1 MLHQNDLY
9 EKSAQQLNSWQ
20 ISGTIW
26 IQLANIWIQLAN
38 IWTQLANMRDYL
50 DLVGVRLESVH
61 LRKHGCITSPRWE
74 KIETSNK
81 CSIRVQNFKRN
92 KKLLSN
98 VSIYK
103 ALPDH

>member
-26 IQLANIWIQLAN
+26 IQLANI
-38 IWTQLANMRDYL
+38 RDYL
-50 DLVGVRLESVH
+50 DPVGVRLESVH

-81 CSIRVQNFKRN
+81 CSSRVQNFKRN

-103 ALPDH
+103 ALADH